1 MFRLLELI
9 AQHTRLVRGFGALMV
24 AAVCLFVAD
33 NVFVYGTSWPGIGQL
48 LAHAGVFAPPRNFQ
62 PLEGMALAGGWLQA
76 IGFAAVLALVIGF
89 TVRTP
94 QRGYAADVRVYDRIS
109 AYIIRAA
116 FWAVLLVGIVD
127 SMISFLRVEGFLPV
141 IFGEHLAT
149 QLGRSA
155 FRGLYVHYPL
165 IALGA
170 IIAVYVRSLGFI
182 WLALMI
188 VLGELTIVISRFVFS
203 YEQTFQG
210 DVVRFWYAGLFLF
223 ASAYTLVHDGHV
235 RVDVFYANFTE
246 RGKAMSN
253 SLGVLLLGLPLC
265 WTILVLGTAT
275 KASMIISPLL
285 SFEIAQAGFGMY
297 TKYLMA
303 AYLVVF
309 SVSMAIQFVSFFL
322 TNMAKF
328 QNA

>member
-9 AQHTRLVRGFGALMV
+9 AQHTRLVRGFAALMV
-24 AAVCLFVAD
+24 ASVCLFVAD

-48 LAHAGVFAPPRNFQ
+48 LIHTGVFAPPRNFQ

-76 IGFAAVLALVIGF
+76 LGFSAILALVIWF

-94 QRGYAADVRVYDRIS
+94 RRSYAADVHVYDRIS

-127 SMISFLRVEGFLPV
+127 SAISFLRVEGFLPAIV
-141 IFGEHLAT
+141 GDYLAT

-155 FRGLYVHYPL
+155 FRGLFVHYPL

-170 IIAVYVRSLGFI
+170 IIAIYVRSLGFV

-223 ASAYTLVHDGHV
+223 ASAYTLAHDGHV

-253 SLGVLLLGLPLC
+253 TLGVLLLGLPLC

-275 KASMIISPLL
+275 KGSMIISPLL

-322 TNMAKF
+322 TNMTKF
-328 QNA
+328 QNT